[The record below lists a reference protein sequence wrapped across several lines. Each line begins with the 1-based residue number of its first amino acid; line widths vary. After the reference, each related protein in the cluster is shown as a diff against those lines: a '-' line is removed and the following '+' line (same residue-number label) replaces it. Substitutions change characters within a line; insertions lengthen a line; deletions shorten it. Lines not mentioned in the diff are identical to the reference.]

1 MSKGGTRTVNT
12 TTNVPA
18 FAEPFFKR
26 GLDEALNVFE
36 TPTEFFPASTVVAQS
51 PETQLAL
58 SAQRERAL
66 AGSPLTQQA
75 QDYTSSVLSG
85 DFLGPNPFFN
95 AVFDPAARAVEDR
108 VLSQM
113 SRAGR
118 LGSGAET
125 DILSRNLADLAGNI
139 AFNQYGAER
148 ARQQQAA
155 AQAPAMAD
163 LDFADLSRLG
173 QVGAAREAQQAAE
186 LQDQIRRFEFQ
197 QQIPSQKLADY
208 LSAIKGGTF
217 GQTRQ
222 EVPKTPISD
231 LIFGGL
237 GGANLGQRLFPG
249 SSIAPVLGGL
259 AGGLGGLF

>member
-1 MSKGGTRTVNT
+1 
-12 TTNVPA
+12 
-18 FAEPFFKR
+18 
-26 GLDEALNVFE
+26 
-36 TPTEFFPASTVVAQS
+36 
-51 PETQLAL
+51 
-58 SAQRERAL
+58 
-66 AGSPLTQQA
+66 
-75 QDYTSSVLSG
+75 
-85 DFLGPNPFFN
+85 
-95 AVFDPAARAVEDR
+95 
-108 VLSQM
+108 M

-197 QQIPSQKLADY
+197 QQIPSQKL
-208 LSAIKGGTF
+208 
-217 GQTRQ
+217 
-222 EVPKTPISD
+222 E
-231 LIFGGL
+231 
-237 GGANLGQRLFPG
+237 
-249 SSIAPVLGGL
+249 
-259 AGGLGGLF
+259 